1 MSNTISIR
9 EVAERAGV
17 AVGTVSNTLN
27 KPDKVSK
34 KVQARVHAAIAELGY
49 VRNESARALKV
60 GRSREIGLLVTNL
73 SNPFFTDI
81 AQAADNAADEVGDVV
96 TLCSS
101 NESAG
106 REVKHLL
113 RLASQRVK
121 GIIVNPLEL
130 DDLDL
135 NELLG
140 SGVPIVVLGRP
151 ASGHQRCSVSCDD
164 VAGGEIA
171 AQHLIRTGTSA
182 ACLHRGLPRP
192 VAGGPTRNSLRRGIP
207 VSKSSN
213 LDELRIQ
220 DDGKKVGDQLAAMA
234 AGRPS
239 DRHHLRQR
247 PDRPRCT
254 PSHDDGRDPGSR
266 GRRHHRL

>member
-27 KPDKVSK
+27 KPEKVSK
-34 KVQARVHAAIAELGY
+34 KVQVRVHAAIAELGY

-130 DDLDL
+130 GDLDL

-151 ASGHQRCSVSCDD
+151 ASGHPRCSVSCDD

-171 AQHLIRTGTSA
+171 AQHLIGQG
-182 ACLHRGLPRP
+182 HRRL
-192 VAGGPTRNSLRRGIP
+192 AFLGGFPDRLRGIRLAIA
-207 VSKSSN
+207 SAGSS
-213 LDELRIQ
+213 DVKVQQFDALRIQ
-220 DDGKKVGDQLAAMA
+220 DDGKTDRRPARCDET
-234 AGRPS
+234 GRAS
-239 DRHHLRQR
+239 DGHHLR
-247 PDRPRCT
+247 
-254 PSHDDGRDPGSR
+254 
-266 GRRHHRL
+266 